1 MRDGEEDVPAGA
13 PDEAERLVE
22 ALLFASA
29 EPLGEKAI
37 AAVVGTGVDVV
48 AVLGRLAARYAD
60 RGVRLERSAA
70 GWAFRTA
77 PDLAPRLARVDR
89 RPRRLSRA
97 ALETLAVIAY
107 KQPVTRAEIE
117 AVRGVAPGRGVM
129 DQLLELGLIA
139 PRGRKEV
146 PGRPVLWGTTARFL
160 DFFGLSSLDDL
171 PRLEEFEDGLFAGTA
186 ARGGEDGDGTGA

>member
-1 MRDGEEDVPAGA
+1 MTEREDAETA
-13 PDEAERLVE
+13 EAERLVE
-22 ALLFASA
+22 ALLFASP
-29 EPLGEKAI
+29 EPLDEKAI
-37 AAVVGTGVDVV
+37 AAVVGTGVELA
-48 AVLGRLAARYAD
+48 AVLERLAARYEG
-60 RGVRLERSAA
+60 RGVRLERSRA

-77 PDLAPRLARVDR
+77 PDLAAKLARVDR

-117 AVRGVAPGRGVM
+117 AVRGVAPTRAVM

-146 PGRPVLWGTTARFL
+146 PGRPVLWGTTPRFL

-171 PRLEEFEDGLFAGTA
+171 PRLEEFEEGLFAGTA
-186 ARGGEDGDGTGA
+186 ARGGGDGDGTGA

>member
-1 MRDGEEDVPAGA
+1 MTVRGPEDP
-13 PDEAERLVE
+13 PEEAERLVE
-22 ALLFASA
+22 ALLFAST
-29 EPLGEKAI
+29 EPLDEKEI
-37 AAVVGTGVDVV
+37 AAVVGADVDVR
-48 AVLGRLAARYAD
+48 AVLERLAAHYEG
-60 RGVRLERSAA
+60 RGVRLERSRA

-77 PDLAPRLARVDR
+77 ADLAPRLARVDR

-139 PRGRKEV
+139 PRGRKDV
-146 PGRPVLWGTTARFL
+146 PGRPVMWGTTPRFL

-171 PRLEEFEDGLFAGTA
+171 PRLEEFEEGLFAGTS
-186 ARGGEDGDGTGA
+186 ARGDGENGRA

>member
-1 MRDGEEDVPAGA
+1 VTARALGDPPE
-13 PDEAERLVE
+13 EAERLVE
-22 ALLFASA
+22 ALLFAGS
-29 EPLGEKAI
+29 EPLDEKAI
-37 AAVVGTGVDVV
+37 AAVIGAEVDVR
-48 AVLGRLAARYAD
+48 AVLERLAARYEG
-60 RGVRLERSAA
+60 RGVRLERSQA

-77 PDLAPRLARVDR
+77 PDLAPKLARIDR

-117 AVRGVAPGRGVM
+117 AIRGVAPGRGVM

-139 PRGRKEV
+139 PRGRRDV
-146 PGRPVLWGTTARFL
+146 PGRPVLWGTTPRFL

-171 PRLEEFEDGLFAGTA
+171 PRLEEFEEGLFAGTA
-186 ARGGEDGDGTGA
+186 ARGGEDGSGKDA